1 MLQIY
6 SHDRYITTIEPVS
19 YARSQ
24 KFKVLFL
31 HLLERLEQHQY
42 EIGEYIAHE
51 GDRLL
56 QEILALHSS
65 TLSLRAIAS
74 DYELLQ
80 NLFTRDLIELNK
92 FEPCEEAQK
101 DRPHLD
107 IDPAYKRLKFKTSGD
122 PFMDNLAD
130 LAVDLG
136 SYDQAISLV
145 NQLTQTQISHFLYR
159 YVERSRP
166 IEQLINEQ
174 NKEYFF
180 KEWLAD
186 DWNKDYMSKVFNS

>member
-1 MLQIY
+1 M
-6 SHDRYITTIEPVS
+6 
-19 YARSQ
+19 
-24 KFKVLFL
+24 
-31 HLLERLEQHQY
+31 
-42 EIGEYIAHE
+42 
-51 GDRLL
+51 
-56 QEILALHSS
+56 
-65 TLSLRAIAS
+65 RAIAS